1 MTKRNGFVLFHESR
15 PLVEQLTLDQRGT
28 LLTAVFAYDA
38 GDPLPEMDAV
48 TRIVFL
54 DIKGRLDKAASA
66 YEAVCEKR
74 RDAANKRWTDA
85 NACKSMQ
92 KDANASFAMQ
102 SIVNKKEKETEIE
115 TETEKDSKKEKPKS
129 FRELFNDSQSLLQD
143 FVEDAWRDWLE
154 VRKRKNVPWTARA
167 AVLNAN
173 TLKKLS
179 GGDPIK
185 AVKILE
191 QSTENGWQGLFEL
204 KGTQTKKSKINWEV
218 I

>member
-1 MTKRNGFVLFHESR
+1 MKKGLVINEGVW
-15 PLVEQLTLDQRGT
+15 PLIDE
-28 LLTAVFAYDA
+28 LLPIEKADLLSALSAYYKGEEIPDA
-38 GDPLPEMDAV
+38 N
-48 TRIVFL
+48 RIVTMVL
-54 DIKGRLDKAASA
+54 NRIAS
-66 YEAVCEKR
+66 
-74 RDAANKRWTDA
+74 D
-85 NACKSMQ
+85 NARF
-92 KDANASFAMQ
+92 DPE
-102 SIVNKKEKETEIE
+102 NKKTLSEIRAE
-115 TETEKDSKKEKPKS
+115 AGRKGAEARWQNVANIANDGKNGNLPQDKDKDIDIDKDKDKKGKPKP
-129 FRELFNDSQSLLQD
+129 FRELFNDSPSLLQD